1 MEKPIFINS
10 SQKNGGPSLERMPRD
25 SWSEKKKKKKKKK
38 KKTMIMMMAM
48 VVVVVI
54 IVMMKMIFIQLYITV
69 V

>member
-25 SWSEKKKKKKKKK
+25 SWSEKKKKKKKK